1 MLSTSLAEAR
11 RVKRQQANR
20 NPFTTYFPPSQKFGK
35 KKNSRNSLSPIPV
48 WPKLHLFAVRNRP
61 PLISSTIQP
70 VRNTFLTTDFF
81 NDLPTTIR
89 ATRPPLEP
97 KKPSRSR
104 EFYICMTN
112 CLTLSH
118 YNPVCGTDHTTYH
131 NVYKLECSNR
141 CGARPSKC
149 RKKPC
154 RGWWCEAYRSDVVFS
169 LLCFFFCTF
178 RSSSPKARHLLI
190 KHLWVPFRESL
201 RFQLK

>member
-1 MLSTSLAEAR
+1 MRQIDFAAVVVLALMLSTSLAEAR

-20 NPFTTYFPPSQKFGK
+20 NPFTTYFPPSQKF
-35 KKNSRNSLSPIPV
+35 
-48 WPKLHLFAVRNRP
+48 VRNRP

-141 CGARPSKC
+141 CGARPRVQV
-149 RKKPC
+149 RKPGIC
-154 RGWWCEAYRSDVVFS
+154 
-169 LLCFFFCTF
+169 
-178 RSSSPKARHLLI
+178 
-190 KHLWVPFRESL
+190 
-201 RFQLK
+201 